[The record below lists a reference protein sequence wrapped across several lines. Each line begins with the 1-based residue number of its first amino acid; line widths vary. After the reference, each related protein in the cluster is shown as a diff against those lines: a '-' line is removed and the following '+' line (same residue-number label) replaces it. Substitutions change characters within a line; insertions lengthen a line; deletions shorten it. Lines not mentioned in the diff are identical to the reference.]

1 MIPLRRI
8 PRRHISAILCSLV
21 LSTGLVAT
29 SSAQVAIQGFSA
41 DRDGPPNPFATL
53 GFVTSPY
60 YATARQA
67 LADRMGPQVSFGTP
81 GHPEGIYEITAEAL
95 ADADIFVVTGMN
107 LSLAEEE
114 ICLLDA
120 FVAGGGAV
128 LAFRNEWMPRRLME
142 TTLADFGGTGFAQVV
157 DPASPLVAGPF
168 GTVGTPV
175 RVGANSGYT
184 LGHGWPVLSDGG
196 RPMLL
201 AFGPETGHFGR
212 AVILGDEEIFL
223 NGPTPFS
230 GDLHGVRLNNQILL
244 ANIIGYLEMAPG
256 LDAAALD
263 AMAVC
268 GSSCQVPGDPPV
280 ADADGDG
287 HGADVDCND
296 QDASVHPGA
305 VDLPGNRLDENCDGS
320 LGACDPDGVWRNHGE
335 FVACV
340 AREAASL
347 VAAGSISHATGRML
361 IRQAAHFWTDGG
373 TPPQVARRR
382 GQK

>member
-1 MIPLRRI
+1 MIPLRRV

-29 SSAQVAIQGFSA
+29 SSAQVTIQGFSA

-53 GFVTSPY
+53 GFITSPY
-60 YATARQA
+60 YATARQS
-67 LADRMGPQVSFGTP
+67 LVERMGSQVSFGTP
-81 GHPEGIYEITAEAL
+81 GHPDGVYEITAEAL
-95 ADADIFVVTGMN
+95 AAADIFVVTGMN

-114 ICLLDA
+114 LCLLDA
-120 FVAGGGAV
+120 YVAGGGAV
-128 LAFRNEWMPRRLME
+128 LSFRNEWMPRRLME

-157 DPASPLVAGPF
+157 DLTSPLVSGPF
-168 GTVGTPV
+168 GTVVTPV

-201 AFGPETGHFGR
+201 AFGPETGHHGR
-212 AVILGDEEIFL
+212 AVILGDEEVFM
-223 NGPTPFS
+223 NGPTPFG
-230 GDLHGVRLNNQILL
+230 GDYHGVRRNNQILL
-244 ANIIGYLEMAPG
+244 ANIVGYLETAPG
-256 LDAAALD
+256 LDSAGLD
-263 AMAVC
+263 AMAAC
-268 GSSCQVPGDPPV
+268 ASSCQVSGDLPV

-287 HGADVDCND
+287 HGADVDCD
-296 QDASVHPGA
+296 DLDASIHPGA
-305 VDLPGNRLDENCDGS
+305 VDLPGNRLDEDCDGS

-347 VAAGSISHATGRML
+347 VAAGSISHATGRLL
-361 IRQAAHFWTDGG
+361 IRQAAHTSPG
-373 TPPQVARRR
+373 TAPPQVAQRR
-382 GQK
+382 GRE

>member
-1 MIPLRRI
+1 MIPLRRV

-29 SSAQVAIQGFSA
+29 SSAQVTIQGFSA

-53 GFVTSPY
+53 GFITSPY
-60 YATARQA
+60 YATVRQS
-67 LADRMGPQVSFGTP
+67 LVERMGPQVSFGTP
-81 GHPEGIYEITAEAL
+81 GHPEGVYEITAEAL
-95 ADADIFVVTGMN
+95 AAADIFVVTGMN

-114 ICLLDA
+114 LCLLDA
-120 FVAGGGAV
+120 YVAGGGAV
-128 LAFRNEWMPRRLME
+128 LSFRNEWMPRRLME

-157 DPASPLVAGPF
+157 DLTSPLVSGPF
-168 GTVGTPV
+168 GTVVTPV

-201 AFGPETGHFGR
+201 AFGQETGHHGR
-212 AVILGDEEIFL
+212 AVILGDEEVFM
-223 NGPTPFS
+223 NGPTPFG
-230 GDLHGVRLNNQILL
+230 GDYHGVRPNNQTLL
-244 ANIIGYLEMAPG
+244 ANIVGYLEMAPG
-256 LDAAALD
+256 LDSAGRD
-263 AMAVC
+263 AMTAC
-268 GSSCQVPGDPPV
+268 ASGCQVPGDLPV

-287 HGADVDCND
+287 HGADVDCD
-296 QDASVHPGA
+296 DLDASINPGA
-305 VDLPGNRLDENCDGS
+305 VDLPGNRLDEDCDGS

-347 VAAGSISHATGRML
+347 VAAGSISHATGRLL
-361 IRQAAHFWTDGG
+361 IRQAAHTSPG
-373 TPPQVARRR
+373 TAPPQVAQRR
-382 GQK
+382 GRE